1 MAVGDLEGKIGE
13 ISGQLKT
20 LAPILEQLGTKLND
34 TREKLVAQKENLKQ
48 VWVEINALKTA
59 QATASAGAQK
69 RWWDV
74 WKILLAA
81 IVGGAVTF
89 GLTKIH

>member
-48 VWVEINALKTA
+48 VWIEINAIKKA
-59 QATASAGAQK
+59 QETGANK
-69 RWWDV
+69 WWDV
-74 WKILLAA
+74 LKILLAA
-81 IVGGAVTF
+81 IIGGAVTF

>member
-48 VWVEINALKTA
+48 VWIEIGALKKAHET
-59 QATASAGAQK
+59 GANK
-69 RWWDV
+69 WWDV
-74 WKILLAA
+74 LKIMLAA
-81 IVGGAVTF
+81 IIGGAVTF

>member
-48 VWVEINALKTA
+48 VWIEINALKKA
-59 QATASAGAQK
+59 QETGANK
-69 RWWDV
+69 WWDV
-74 WKILLAA
+74 LKILLAA
-81 IVGGAVTF
+81 VIGGAVTF

>member
-48 VWVEINALKTA
+48 VWIEINALKKA
-59 QATASAGAQK
+59 QETGASK
-69 RWWDV
+69 WWDV
-74 WKILLAA
+74 LKILLAA
-81 IVGGAVTF
+81 VIGGAVTF